1 MLVLKKTSKFFDILG
16 KFLALCSV
24 TLIAVL
30 YINSRFAFI
39 GADIVNILYRVREY
53 AILATLIVVGLEW
66 AVRRNIVFFIIYC
79 VIALIAIGFSFPA
92 LFF

>member
-1 MLVLKKTSKFFDILG
+1 
-16 KFLALCSV
+16 
-24 TLIAVL
+24 
-30 YINSRFAFI
+30 
-39 GADIVNILYRVREY
+39 
-53 AILATLIVVGLEW
+53 LATLIVVGLEW